1 MSFDLSRMSFDPLK
15 DYLGV
20 VMQQGR
26 VQLDA
31 DWNEAIQQIARR
43 IQAEVLDTLGP
54 AVVPRETA
62 DGFLITLAGNSFEI
76 GAGRIYVDG
85 LLAENHH
92 EAPIEWDR
100 RLAEERGT
108 GAVGYEDQPYL
119 PNPPDLPDQGVPYL
133 VYLDVWRR
141 AVTPLQDPDLV
152 EKAVGVDTTGRM
164 QTVWQVRILD
174 DIGSTTPAT
183 PEDQIP
189 GWLEEIHP
197 SSGRLSTRTGDPPDD
212 PDPCLLPPAAGYR
225 GLENQLYRVEIH
237 EGGPQGSATFKWS
250 RDNATVTAQV
260 TAIPELGRILVDSIG
275 RDEVLRFNDGDWIEI
290 LDDEMELKGEPGLI
304 RRIQLGGGVDAAARS
319 LSLEEDLPAGS
330 LPVDAQGLPDPTRHT
345 RIRRWDQAGIVREA
359 DGSEHANLDLA
370 TSGGV
375 IPLPPAGTEV
385 FLEDGILVS
394 FDLEP
399 TGESF
404 APVFKPGDHWL
415 FAARSADASIEVLD
429 RAPPLG
435 IHHHY
440 AKLALVDGDGNAND
454 CRVLWPPVVSGE
466 SCDCT
471 VCVHPESHNDGSAT
485 IQQAIDSIA
494 AEGGTI
500 CLSAGTY
507 RIREPLSIANA
518 GSLRMRGQGWRTIL
532 LGETPGD
539 MVQVQDSVGIAFENL
554 TAIGSAGQGGST
566 AIIAA
571 DNSSLLE
578 VTRCNL
584 LNVAVGD
591 ATSRAIQMTG
601 YGLFTKIS
609 DSVLLAERGLE
620 GPTSS
625 EAFLGTANLAVENC
639 AFFCSQRAVSFEGLS
654 FHLTQT
660 RVTDSLFLGSQQGAL
675 VFTGAVLGGGD
686 LRIEGNAIATP
697 FDGIRAGVDSLRLL
711 DNEIYSADE
720 GRTGNGIVLQT
731 GLDPAGIG
739 KVQVIGNRVSRRG
752 GHGIAV
758 RTQLG
763 RAMVKQNQIERLGG
777 GGFVMEEGGG
787 AELLSFENNQ
797 IDQVAGQLDAQGL
810 VTCGVFLQAVERG
823 DIKDNVLSS
832 VARNSDAARLRGGLL
847 TMACRELAITGNR
860 LFAIGPESFGG
871 LCAGIAAIGPALRVA
886 VDGNSISRGDFGQ
899 QNLSV
904 ADWRAVV
911 VGLGPSST
919 GTLAAG
925 GSPERFVGGEAAVVD
940 AADDSATLVVG
951 GAALTGLRSSVAF
964 ATAERLVI
972 LQPLLDSVAIS
983 GNYLFGEAAV
993 RAFVF
998 IRGARGVLMSGND
1011 CNGVTQTPR
1020 AEPVVAAIQAD
1031 SVSASNNRMLGLSDL
1046 DSMSIEAKGFTVLG
1060 NMSSGNI
1067 RVNGSGLPAPWAA
1080 LNIIV

>member
-43 IQAEVLDTLGP
+43 IQAEALDTFGP

-62 DGFLITLAGNSFEI
+62 DGFLITLSGSSFEI

-92 EAPIEWDR
+92 QAPIEWDR
-100 RLAEERGT
+100 RLAEERGS
-108 GAVGYEDQPYL
+108 GAVGYDDQPYL
-119 PNPPDLPDQGVPYL
+119 PSPPDLPDQGVPYL

-164 QTVWQVRILD
+164 QTVWQVKILD

-189 GWLEEIHP
+189 GWLEETHP
-197 SSGRLSTRTGDPPDD
+197 SSGRLTTRTGDPPDD

-290 LDDEMELKGEPGLI
+290 LDDEMELMGEPGLI

-319 LSLEEDLPAGS
+319 LSLEEDLPPGS
-330 LPVDAQGLPDPTRHT
+330 FPVDAQGLPDPARHT

-359 DGSEHANLDLA
+359 DGSEHENLDLA
-370 TSGGV
+370 TSSGV
-375 IPLPPAGTEV
+375 IPLPPVGTEV

-404 APVFKPGDHWL
+404 APVFKAGDYWL
-415 FAARSADASIEVLD
+415 FAARSADASIEILD
-429 RAPPLG
+429 RAPPLD

-440 AKLALVDGDGNAND
+440 AKLALVDGAGNAND
-454 CRVLWPPVVSGE
+454 CRVLWPPIVSGE

-485 IQQAIDSIA
+485 LQQAIDSIA

-507 RIREPLSIANA
+507 RINAPLSIANA
-518 GSLRMRGQGWRTIL
+518 GSIRMRGQGWRTIL
-532 LGETPGD
+532 MGETPGD

-554 TAIGSAGQGGST
+554 TAIASAGQGGST
-566 AIIAA
+566 AVIAV
-571 DNSSLLE
+571 DNASLLE

-609 DSVLLAERGLE
+609 DSLLLAERGLE
-620 GPTSS
+620 GPTNS

-686 LRIEGNAIATP
+686 LRIEGNSIATP
-697 FDGIRAGVDSLRLL
+697 FDGIRAGVDGLRLL
-711 DNEIYSADE
+711 ANEIYSADE
-720 GRTGNGIVLQT
+720 GRTGNGIVLLQ

-739 KVQVIGNRVSRRG
+739 KVQVIGNRISRRG

-763 RAMVKQNQIERLGG
+763 RALVKQNQIERLGG
-777 GGFVMEEGGG
+777 VGFVMEEGGG
-787 AELLSFENNQ
+787 ADLLSFENNQ
-797 IDQVAGQLDAQGL
+797 IEQVGGRLDGQGL

-823 DIKDNVLSS
+823 DVKDNVLAY

-847 TMACRELAITGNR
+847 TMACRELAIAGNR
-860 LFAIGPESFGG
+860 LFAIGPDSFGG
-871 LCAGIAAIGPALRVA
+871 LCAGIAALGPALRVA
-886 VDGNSISRGDFGQ
+886 VTGNSVARSDAGEQDF
-899 QNLSV
+899 SV

-911 VGLGPSST
+911 VGIGPSGGQGS
-919 GTLAAG
+919 GAVGELA
-925 GSPERFVGGEAAVVD
+925 EAAP
-940 AADDSATLVVG
+940 SELNATLVIG
-951 GAALTGLRSSVAF
+951 GAALTGLRNGVAF
-964 ATAERLVI
+964 ASESRLTI
-972 LQPLLDSVAIS
+972 LPPILDSVAID

-998 IRGARGVLMSGND
+998 VQGARGILMSGND

-1020 AEPVVAAIQAD
+1020 AQPVVAALQAN
-1031 SVSASNNRMLGLSDL
+1031 SVGVSNNRMIGLGDL
-1046 DSMSIEAKGFTVLG
+1046 DSMTIQAQGFTVLG

-1080 LNIIV
+1080 LNIIL